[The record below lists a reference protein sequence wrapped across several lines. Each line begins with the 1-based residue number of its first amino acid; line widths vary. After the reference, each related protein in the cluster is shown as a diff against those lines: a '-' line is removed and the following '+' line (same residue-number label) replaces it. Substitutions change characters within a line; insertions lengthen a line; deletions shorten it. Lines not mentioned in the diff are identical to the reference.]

1 MKKDFELINSAAEK
15 ESRPRKRAVEC
26 YSGLKYIPHMENIKN
41 TAELLHLPTN
51 FIREKVLTGEIVAVR
66 AGRRYLVN
74 VDKLIEYLNTH
85 TIDPGI
91 EPDEETD
98 NYGIHPVRR
107 SW

>member
-1 MKKDFELINSAAEK
+1 MSHIIK
-15 ESRPRKRAVEC
+15 ESNSTK
-26 YSGLKYIPHMENIKN
+26 KYIPHMENIKN
-41 TAELLHLPTN
+41 KAELLHLPTN

-85 TIDPGI
+85 TIDPEI
-91 EPDEETD
+91 EPDEEAD
-98 NYGIHPVRR
+98 NYGIHPIRR

>member
-1 MKKDFELINSAAEK
+1 MSDIIK
-15 ESRPRKRAVEC
+15 ESNSTK
-26 YSGLKYIPHMENIKN
+26 KYIPHMENIKN

-85 TIDPGI
+85 TIDPEI
-91 EPDEETD
+91 EPDEEAD
-98 NYGIHPVRR
+98 NYLCRNPRVWHSRYPSTSKERV
-107 SW
+107 S